1 MQVIVESKSMSED
14 LKNENNAN
22 DSEIKAFNEFADEH
36 LESKEAAPV
45 QQVTSI
51 DEERLE
57 ENFKKTK
64 DGVTRSI
71 LFSIGSF
78 MVSLYAVYEIGAM
91 KSQQTEILSEVK
103 QSIMAIGPLSV
114 KQQNE
119 VAFDNRNIYPTD
131 PRVMSI
137 ASTLLIRGVSLEES
151 RGYIEEVADEVVLDS
166 TEQYFFKT
174 MAAYGSP
181 LTMVNRSGPKQI
193 TLFDKWKI
201 NFDSEDA
208 YLLEQFPMNPTLVMN
223 HESVAF
229 PECVEGAEPFV
240 AYAKATTEGEEWVGE
255 PSVLRDDKLGR
266 WIFTFG
272 DIEPLDTAAFNRRVL
287 AVPNC
292 RLVDD
297 SEKSE

>member
-1 MQVIVESKSMSED
+1 MSED

-36 LESKEAAPV
+36 LENEEAAPV

-292 RLVDD
+292 RLVDE